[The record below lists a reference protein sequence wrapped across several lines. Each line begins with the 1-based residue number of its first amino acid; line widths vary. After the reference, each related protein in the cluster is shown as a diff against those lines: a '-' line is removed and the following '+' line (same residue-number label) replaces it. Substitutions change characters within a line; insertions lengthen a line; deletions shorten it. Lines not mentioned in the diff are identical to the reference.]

1 MSKSQEPD
9 STNLFDSF
17 NDVSDLQIDQDN
29 LGYDI
34 DLDDIGDGSKRAA
47 ADMIENL
54 SRLYCNSEFIAA
66 HPTFKRRVDSEL
78 ETLQLL
84 IKMRRADE
92 IVQDNLIKAISANSK
107 NASLYKA
114 LADIQKTILSISVKM
129 DSTIATLNTFIKGYQ
144 LELEFKE
151 PQDDAPESDSEISLE
166 DQVQVTMGSRNYI
179 QKMQEVMEREQRESA
194 DDYNSDNE
202 LYEKS
207 I

>member
-17 NDVSDLQIDQDN
+17 NDVSDLPIDQDN

-34 DLDDIGDGSKRAA
+34 DLDVIGDGSKRAA

-54 SRLYCNSEFIAA
+54 SRLYCNGEFIAA

-151 PQDDAPESDSEISLE
+151 PQDDTPESDSEIPLE
-166 DQVQVTMGSRNYI
+166 DQAQVTMGSRDYI
-179 QKMQEVMEREQRESA
+179 QKMQEAMEREQRESA
-194 DDYNSDNE
+194 DDYNNDNE